1 MTRVRRVPGWLLALL
16 FFGIPLLEII
26 VLIQVGQAIGPWWTI
41 LLLVADSIF
50 GAWLMR
56 REGSRAFQA
65 LSDALRNGR
74 MPARELADGMLI
86 LAGGLLMLAPGF
98 ITDVFGILLIL
109 PFTRPIGRR
118 VLTRV
123 VSARLLAG
131 GDWPGASYGAGFWTG
146 PGEPPRH
153 GPGHGPGN
161 GPGKGKGPRS
171 GPPGPVIEGEVVDGP
186 DDGPRNQ
193 D

>member
-1 MTRVRRVPGWLLALL
+1 MTRVRRAPGWLLALL

-41 LLLVADSIF
+41 LLLVADSIV
-50 GAWLMR
+50 GAWLVK

-65 LSDALRNGR
+65 LSEALRNGR

-98 ITDVFGILLIL
+98 VTDIFGILLIL

-118 VLTRV
+118 VLTRM
-123 VSARLLAG
+123 VSARLLVT
-131 GDWPGASYGAGFWTG
+131 GDWPGPSYGPSSG
-146 PGEPPRH
+146 PS
-153 GPGHGPGN
+153 N
-161 GPGKGKGPRS
+161 GPANGRGPRS
-171 GPPGPVIEGEVVDGP
+171 GSAGPVIEGEVVDGP